1 MNALTQKAFGLDK
14 KLNLQKSLP
23 NKYDL
28 SIGEPKLSPFP
39 IDIFNEIKLI
49 KNINCYYPSHGDLSL
64 REIIIQKYYP
74 LNNVNNIAITHGAI
88 GAIDFIFRANLNSEA
103 EILIPDPGF
112 PPYCKLAEFTGAKI
126 KKYSI
131 HLNSNDEYSLD
142 WESIEKNIS
151 SSTKFILLNSPHNPT
166 GKTLTKNDFARFQK
180 LMNKYLQLSFIMDEV
195 YRELIFGNKSHL
207 DFSHFIDRGY
217 IVGSFSKM
225 YPLQGA
231 RIGWVLTSDDRMKKL
246 TPFFNNATG
255 SMSSFGQEIVKNI
268 LKKELNF
275 QNNYLIASKEAC
287 RILDHKNVDYIVP
300 EGAFFVFIKYNYES
314 TQVTEELEELGVDVV
329 PGIAFGL
336 TGKNYIRASFAQE
349 EDVLINGFNI
359 IADHWNKVHAR
370 ILQ

>member
-1 MNALTQKAFGLDK
+1 MTALTQQAFGLDK
-14 KLNLQKSLP
+14 KLNTKNSALSL
-23 NKYDL
+23 YDL

-39 IDIFNEIKLI
+39 FDIFNELQQV
-49 KNINCYYPSHGDLSL
+49 KNINCYYPSHGDLVL

-88 GAIDFIFRANLNSEA
+88 GAIDFIFRANLNKET

-112 PPYCKLAEFTGAKI
+112 PPYAKLAEFTGAKI

-131 HLNSNDEYSLD
+131 HLNSNPDYSID
-142 WESIEKNIS
+142 WDSVESNIS

-166 GKTLTKNDFARFQK
+166 GRVFTQKDFARFQEI
-180 LMNKYLQLSFIMDEV
+180 MNKYLHISFIMDEV
-195 YRELIFGNKSHL
+195 YRELVFGNKSHL
-207 DFSHFIDRGY
+207 DLSHYIERGY

-231 RIGWVLTSDDRMKKL
+231 RIGWVLTSTEQMKNL

-268 LKKELNF
+268 LKRDLSF
-275 QNNYLIASKEAC
+275 QKNYSNASKEAC
-287 RILDHKNVDYIVP
+287 SILDYKNVDYIKP
-300 EGAFFVFIKYNYES
+300 EGSFFIFIKYNIEGS
-314 TQVTEELEELGVDVV
+314 QISSELEELGVSVV
-329 PGIAFGL
+329 PGIAFGKN
-336 TGKNYIRASFAQE
+336 GKNYIRVSFAQQ
-349 EDVLINGFNI
+349 EDILKGGLNI
-359 IADHWNKVHAR
+359 IADHWCKSHMR